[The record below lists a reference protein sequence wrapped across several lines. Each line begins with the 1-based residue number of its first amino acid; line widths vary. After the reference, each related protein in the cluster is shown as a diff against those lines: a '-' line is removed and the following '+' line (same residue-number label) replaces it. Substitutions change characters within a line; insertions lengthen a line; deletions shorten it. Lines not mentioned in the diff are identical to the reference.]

1 MASRRANPYAVK
13 THYSYTVGELAALL
27 GVHKN
32 TVRHWQRDGLAA
44 LDDGK
49 PILFHG
55 NAVRAYLIK
64 RRAKA
69 KRPCRPGTIYCFRC
83 REASQP
89 ALGMVDFVVG
99 NGGTG
104 NLRALCA
111 KCGAIM
117 HRRARRD
124 RLASIMP
131 GLQVQIT
138 QAPPRLIG
146 SDSPSPNCDV
156 ERQRE

>member
-1 MASRRANPYAVK
+1 MANRRTNPYAVK

-32 TVRHWQRDGLAA
+32 TIRHWQSDGLAA
-44 LDDGK
+44 LGEGR

-55 NAVRAYLIK
+55 GAIRAYLIK

-83 REASQP
+83 RDPRPP
-89 ALGMVDFVVG
+89 ALGIVDFVIG
-99 NGGTG
+99 SGGAG
-104 NLRALCA
+104 NLRALCGE
-111 KCGAIM
+111 CGGVM
-117 HRRARRD
+117 HRRARHD
-124 RLASIMP
+124 RLAIVMP
-131 GLQVQIT
+131 GLQVQIA

-146 SDSPSPNCDV
+146 SDSPSLNCDV
-156 ERQRE
+156 ERQGQ

>member
-1 MASRRANPYAVK
+1 MATRRANPYAVR

-32 TVRHWQRDGLAA
+32 SVRYWQRDGLAA
-44 LDDGK
+44 LGDGR

-55 NAVRAYLIK
+55 AAIRAYLIK

-69 KRPCRPGTIYCFRC
+69 KCSCRPGTIYCFRC
-83 REASQP
+83 RDARPP
-89 ALGMVDFVVG
+89 ALDMVDFVLG
-99 NGGTG
+99 SGGTG
-104 NLRALCA
+104 DLRALCA
-111 KCGAIM
+111 ECGAIM
-117 HRRARRD
+117 HRRARHD
-124 RLASIMP
+124 RLASVMP

-146 SDSPSPNCDV
+146 SDSPSLNCDV
-156 ERQRE
+156 ERQGR